1 MMGLVRLALR
11 RPYTS
16 AMVAFFVMLAG
27 ALSLTRMVVDIFP
40 KIDIPVVLVAW
51 NYGGLS
57 AEEMERRVVL
67 VAERSYAQ
75 NVDGVD
81 RIESRPSPAPAS
93 SRSISPPAPISAAP
107 WPRSTP
113 STTRSCASC
122 PRA

>member
-81 RIESRPSPAPAS
+81 RIESQSDDRTANNAVRHTYRVLNDAEKAAKREYVQPIPPRP
-93 SRSISPPAPISAAP
+93 
-107 WPRSTP
+107 
-113 STTRSCASC
+113 
-122 PRA
+122 